1 MPRGF
6 FSCEGGLIMNAEVIQ
21 NRTGII
27 TPKSKGEKYTVRI
40 VKKCPVCGWRILD
53 KVTPTTGI
61 IEMKCPNCRKIV
73 EVNLSYRKIINR

>member
-1 MPRGF
+1 MDAA
-6 FSCEGGLIMNAEVIQ
+6 IIQ
-21 NRTGII
+21 NKKTAPIVNKDK
-27 TPKSKGEKYTVRI
+27 TTVRV

-73 EVNLSYRKIINR
+73 EVNLSYRKISKR

>member
-1 MPRGF
+1 
-6 FSCEGGLIMNAEVIQ
+6 MNAEILQTKKAVSVI
-21 NRTGII
+21 RTVD
-27 TPKSKGEKYTVRI
+27 TNAVRV

-73 EVNLSYRKIINR
+73 EVNLSYRRQYHR